1 MATFYYNP
9 LAESV
14 TVKYECPQCGHVNE
28 DTFGV
33 PEPDMLAETH
43 HDSINQDFDDAV
55 CEKCSTQ
62 FNVILTNGFYGG
74 EGEIEGV
81 ETIIDVDESIPG
93 EDEEYYDKQLFK
105 DTHSDTEKAL
115 DAIEGLSQDIK
126 DNFYRLLYA
135 NIISKLEV
143 FLCDTI
149 VSYVLS
155 CEAHKQTFVQKYKP
169 LAEQKFP
176 MKSIYAKYNSLD
188 KIIKGALTSIVYHDL
203 DLVRKLYKNVADIDL
218 APTKEIEDAI
228 DIRHDI
234 VHRNGKDKDGN
245 MLNICKNDV
254 EQLSDHILDFIYE
267 VDTMV
272 QNKNASEAIPDGL
285 LPFSL
290 NEDENG
296 VVGQCPKSLFD

>member
-1 MATFYYNP
+1 MASFEFNP
-9 LAESV
+9 LADSV
-14 TVKYECPQCGHVNE
+14 TVKYECPKCGHVNN

-33 PEPDMLAETH
+33 PSPDFSAETH

-55 CEKCSTQ
+55 CENCGVQ
-62 FNVILTNGFYGG
+62 YNVILTNGFYGG
-74 EGEIEGV
+74 EGEIEDV
-81 ETIIDVDESIPG
+81 EKILDVDESIPG

-115 DAIEGLSQDIK
+115 EAIDGLPQEIK
-126 DNFYRLLYA
+126 DNLNRLLYA
-135 NIISKLEV
+135 NTISKLEV

-155 CEAHKQTFVQKYKP
+155 CEAHKQKFVQNYEP

-176 MKSIYAKYNSLD
+176 MKSIFAKFNSLD
-188 KIIKGALTSIVYHDL
+188 KLIKGALTSIVYHDVE
-203 DLVRKLYKNVADIDL
+203 LVRKLYKNVIGIEL
-218 APTKEIEDAI
+218 PPTKEIEEAI
-228 DIRHDI
+228 EIRHDI
-234 VHRNGKDKDGN
+234 VHRNGKDKEGN
-245 MLNICKNDV
+245 IRNISKDDV
-254 EQLSDHILDFIYE
+254 EHLSDHILDYIYE

-272 QNKNASEAIPDGL
+272 QSKIASEAIPDGM

-296 VVGQCPKSLFD
+296 VVGRSPKIPE